1 MAALFIFVWLL
12 PAAWGAFSGYWRAAR
27 PALTLSEFSTDIGI
41 ATMTAAAPIFMFHMV
56 WVGAF
61 MEMTG
66 GLSALGSWAWYWA
79 WVTALMW
86 FPLMVIAYIWRAMK
100 IRNAE
105 RGGA

>member
-1 MAALFIFVWLL
+1 MAALFLIVWII

-27 PALTLSEFSTDIGI
+27 PALNLGDFSKDIGI
-41 ATMTAAAPIFMFHMV
+41 ALMTAAAPIFMFHMV

-66 GLSALGSWAWYWA
+66 GLSALGSWAWYWS
-79 WVTALMW
+79 WLTALIW

-100 IRNAE
+100 IK
-105 RGGA
+105 RGARGL